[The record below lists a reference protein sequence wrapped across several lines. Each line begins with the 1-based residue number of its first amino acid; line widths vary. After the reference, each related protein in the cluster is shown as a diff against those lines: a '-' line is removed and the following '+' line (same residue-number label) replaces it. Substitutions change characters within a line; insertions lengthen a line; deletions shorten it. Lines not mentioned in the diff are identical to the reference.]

1 MWWWGAVVS
10 ARSVANECFPT
21 LLLRSLKSVRTE
33 LLQQLQNLQGAP
45 SVQMQEV
52 PPPYERVHSEETD
65 DAMDEDKIG
74 TGGVN
79 KKRKVHGSEL
89 YDSID

>member
-1 MWWWGAVVS
+1 MFA
-10 ARSVANECFPT
+10 FPWT

-52 PPPYERVHSEETD
+52 PPPYERVHTEEPD
-65 DAMDEDKIG
+65 DGKDDDTSG
-74 TGGVN
+74 TGGGI
-79 KKRKVHGSEL
+79 KKRKAHGSEL
-89 YDSID
+89 YDNVD